1 MRNITVKVLKRCWA
15 RSQIGAHMKNLSQLA
30 MTPPHELTIQEILRD
45 RIALRLAKQQRCDE
59 IELENQAAYRN
70 RTINDRSQQGRNR
83 RRAR

>member
-1 MRNITVKVLKRCWA
+1 MRNITVKVIKRCWA
-15 RSQIGAHMKNLSQLA
+15 RSQTGAHMKNLSQLA

-45 RIALRLAKQQRCDE
+45 RIALQLAKQQRCDE